1 MEKTSLHVQNMGEL
15 EPSQLLDGLCDKIQ
29 RPHEQDRCG
38 FILLNMEPTS
48 PGALPYSQ
56 NCGVPRTRA
65 LQNRNLLP
73 NTAQDDIC
81 NTGVEEPFKQ
91 CILPT
96 EDECSEC
103 EQIIGWAPSVH
114 PNLDPE
120 MLWEK
125 WSSTIILSRDADLRL
140 LRNYPSRPLKRSRL
154 RGPHQGGSQLL
165 VYLAHHL
172 GV

>member
-1 MEKTSLHVQNMGEL
+1 VRCPTRKTVGFHGRE
-15 EPSQLLDGLCDKIQ
+15 
-29 RPHEQDRCG
+29 RC
-38 FILLNMEPTS
+38 
-48 PGALPYSQ
+48 
-56 NCGVPRTRA
+56 RTEICF
-65 LQNRNLLP
+65 LI
-73 NTAQDDIC
+73 TAQDDIC

-120 MLWEK
+120 ILWEK

-172 GV
+172 GVRQLQFPLSLLACFLGQYLVAQGVATGNAADPSHLEDSHPS